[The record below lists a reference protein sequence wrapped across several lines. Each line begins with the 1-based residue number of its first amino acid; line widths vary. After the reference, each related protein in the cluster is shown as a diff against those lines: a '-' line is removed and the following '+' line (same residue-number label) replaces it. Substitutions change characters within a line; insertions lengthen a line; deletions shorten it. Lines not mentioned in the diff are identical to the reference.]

1 MAGDYAKDDLLRF
14 VDARVLAQHPQKLS
28 DHQLQQCWH
37 SYARQI
43 SYLHADDY
51 GDDWK
56 QVPALIPAFKA
67 LETEIRAR
75 GLPRPTGNYLISS
88 GDRIDWEKVA

>member
-1 MAGDYAKDDLLRF
+1 MATTATNYEKEELLRF
-14 VDARVLAQHPQKLS
+14 VDARSMAQRDLTELS

-56 QVPALIPAFKA
+56 QVPALTPTFNALKA
-67 LETEIRAR
+67 EIERR
-75 GLPRPTGNYLISS
+75 GLPAPKGNYLI
-88 GDRIDWEKVA
+88 